1 MAVLAAIVA
10 IVAPTVVGRVE
21 SARLRAAEADARTLS
36 EALLAT
42 QEDLGDFAIFRS
54 GAGRTLDDAST
65 YDILHGP
72 GRVPGVAASV
82 SGGKWDP
89 LADGV
94 LDDAEAGD
102 DADALAD
109 QLVANEPGYPTDGR
123 FSWRGPYV
131 ETPAADP
138 WGNAYLVN
146 AENLRPAQA
155 EAAYVL
161 SAGQNGLVETPF
173 EMSRGGAVNPGGDDV
188 IVRVR

>member
-10 IVAPTVVGRVE
+10 IVAPAVVGRVE
-21 SARLRAAEADARTLS
+21 SARERAAEADAGAVAD
-36 EALLAT
+36 ALLET
-42 QEDLGDFAIFRS
+42 QRDLGDFAIFRS
-54 GAGRTLDDAST
+54 GSDRTLDDAST

-82 SGGKWDP
+82 AGGKWDP
-89 LADGV
+89 LADGA
-94 LDDAEAGD
+94 LDDAEGGD

-109 QLVANEPGYPTDGR
+109 QLVANEPGYPTAGR
-123 FSWRGPYV
+123 FSWRGPYL
-131 ETPAADP
+131 ETPGPDP

-161 SAGQNGLVETPF
+161 SAGGNGLVETPF
-173 EMSRGGAVNPGGDDV
+173 EMSRGGAVGAGGDDLL
-188 IVRVR
+188 VRVR